1 VFIHSIRRKNP
12 GLYGKESICIEG
24 IYLANQF
31 DYLSKREVYSPE
43 DEAIFDVGTGRRYT
57 YREFNQRANQVAN
70 FLQQTT
76 GFRKGDRLC
85 ILAYNRLEYWET
97 FFGCQ
102 KCGGIFSPLNW
113 RLVARELEHLVND
126 LAPSVVC
133 YDTNMADVVCE
144 LQDGVSVDHWVS
156 LDQTESKLDDSL
168 DYEDVIGDAST
179 NSPEAVDL
187 SYEDA
192 MGIMYTGGTTGL
204 PKGAMITYRHVAF
217 NTLNTIRDILPG
229 DVYINHLPL
238 FHVGGLYV
246 YAIPNFILG
255 GKVIQ
260 MEKWDVEKLIELI
273 NNERPNFFFAVPT
286 QYRMLMNNPNFESI
300 DFSSVRFLT
309 SGGEPLPL
317 DIIRTFSQT
326 HGVKFKQ
333 GFGMT
338 EVGPGCFAL
347 DPWHAQDKVGSI
359 GTPNFFIDAM
369 VVDPETGEECGAN
382 ENGELLFKGPTVT
395 TGYWN
400 RPELNENLL
409 DEDGRFRTGDIVYF
423 DDEGFFYVVDR
434 VKDMF
439 ISGGENVYPREIE
452 KLLEEH
458 PKIAEVQ
465 VIGVPHPK
473 WGEVGRALVVQKSG
487 GDATEDEIL
496 DFCKGKLAKFKI
508 PKSVVFVDSFE
519 PYISGAGKILK
530 RQLREDFG
538 QEED

>member
-1 VFIHSIRRKNP
+1 MYV
-12 GLYGKESICIEG
+12 
-24 IYLANQF
+24 ANQF

-43 DEAIFDVGTGRRYT
+43 DEAIFDVGSGTRYT
-57 YREFNQRANQVAN
+57 YREFNRRANQVAN
-70 FLQQTT
+70 CLHENT
-76 GFRKGDRLC
+76 GFKKGDRLC
-85 ILAYNRLEYWET
+85 ILAHNSLEYWET

-113 RLVARELEHLVND
+113 RLVARELTNLVND
-126 LAPSVVC
+126 LAPSVLC
-133 YDTNMADVVCE
+133 YDANTADVVPE
-144 LQDGVSVDHWVS
+144 LQEATDVGFWIS
-156 LDQTESKLDDSL
+156 LDETEPKLDGAL
-168 DYEDVIGDAST
+168 NYQDVVENAPFT
-179 NSPEAVDL
+179 PPEVVDI
-187 SYEDA
+187 SYDDA

-229 DVYINHLPL
+229 DIYINHLPL

-246 YAIPNFILG
+246 YAIPLFILG
-255 GKVIQ
+255 GKIVQ
-260 MEKWDVEKLIELI
+260 MGRWDVQTVIELI
-273 NNERPNFFFAVPT
+273 NTERPDFFFAVPT
-286 QYRMLMNNPNFESI
+286 QYRMLMNTPNFESI
-300 DFSSVRFLT
+300 DFGSVRFLT
-309 SGGEPLPL
+309 SGGEALPL
-317 DIIRTFSQT
+317 DIIKTFRNT

-338 EVGPGCFAL
+338 EVGPSCFAL
-347 DPWHAQDKVGSI
+347 DPWHAVEKIGSI
-359 GTPNFFIDAM
+359 GTPNFFIDAK
-369 VVDPETGEECGAN
+369 VVDPETGKECGAN
-382 ENGELLFKGPTVT
+382 ETGELLFKGPTVT

-400 RPELNENLL
+400 RPELNEELL
-409 DEDGRFRTGDIVYF
+409 DEDGWFRTGDIVYF

-458 PKIAEVQ
+458 PKIGEVQ

-473 WGEVGRALVVQKSG
+473 WGEVGRALVIPTSG
-487 GDATEDEIL
+487 QDITEDEIL

-508 PKSVVFVDSFE
+508 PKSVVLMESFE

-530 RQLREDFG
+530 RKLREDFG
-538 QEED
+538 EEED